1 MHNAQKEVKQ
11 MSKYEGYTEA
21 RKNATMK
28 YLKESRDKL
37 TLNLPKG
44 KKEEYKAKAESK
56 GLSLTAYIVSLIE
69 SDN

>member
-1 MHNAQKEVKQ
+1 
-11 MSKYEGYTEA
+11 
-21 RKNATMK
+21 MK

-44 KKEEYKAKAESK
+44 KKDEYKAKAESK